1 LHLSEL
7 VDTVAP
13 LALLQKDISSLPVTY
28 HDWTHVSA
36 SRFGLN
42 A

>member
-13 LALLQKDISSLPVTY
+13 LELLQKDISSLPVTY
-28 HDWTHVSA
+28 QDWAHASA
-36 SRFGLN
+36 NRFGMN